1 MQEWLHQTSLEILA
15 RFNDEGLDF
24 AFPSRPVYLAND
36 DDRQLKL
43 KMLQG
48 ETMSYTPED
57 ASSK

>member
-1 MQEWLHQTSLEILA
+1 LA
-15 RFNDEGLDF
+15 RFNDEGIDF
-24 AFPSRPVYLAND
+24 AFPSRTVYLAND

-57 ASSK
+57 ASKA